1 MPKHLLRAS
10 IVAKSTCK
18 SYKPV
23 VVVCQ
28 KARKGEI
35 VPRANLKKTFN
46 NNETTFIF
54 DKYVTKLQGV
64 CNVLDKYGVPLYE

>member
-10 IVAKSTCK
+10 IVAKSPYK
-18 SYKPV
+18 SYNPV
-23 VVVCQ
+23 VVVYQ
-28 KARKGEI
+28 KACKGKK
-35 VPRANLKKTFN
+35 VPRSDLKKTFN